1 MVSSRGLFSFQSEKP
16 LEDLMR
22 DDDHR
27 HFSVET
33 KSLSSQPLAKDGKLY
48 KESFFSMLYLLAC
61 FSVISVN
68 LPPCSTCFLAFL
80 DYLSNI
86 FDENIF

>member
-1 MVSSRGLFSFQSEKP
+1 
-16 LEDLMR
+16 MR

-33 KSLSSQPLAKDGKLY
+33 KSLSSQPLAKDGNEGKLY

-80 DYLSNI
+80 SNI
-86 FDENIF
+86 FDENISEFSSDLFERFSAEF